1 MINDYWKRELT
12 IAAAVLAFGFFAL
25 PFAIYWVGQ
34 RVIGEYA
41 QDAGVLDLAEQIWSE
56 LLHLEPAAW
65 ILVLSPYVVI
75 QLTRLAIRLWR
86 LKSL

>member
-1 MINDYWKRELT
+1 
-12 IAAAVLAFGFFAL
+12 
-25 PFAIYWVGQ
+25 
-34 RVIGEYA
+34 VIGEYA

-65 ILVLSPYVVI
+65 MLVLRPYVVN